1 MCVCREQTK
10 KYYKKITF
18 YILGISFRERT
29 ELTSQMSIEK
39 QDASID
45 SQKNCEGLKSQ
56 IAFRMN
62 TLFVNKML

>member
-1 MCVCREQTK
+1 MCREQTK

-45 SQKNCEGLKSQ
+45 SQKIVIKTQ
-56 IAFRMN
+56 ITDCVQN
-62 TLFVNKML
+62 EHFVCK